1 MSQLHFLM
9 AGGGTGG
16 HVMPAIA
23 VARELH
29 ARGHAVT
36 FLGTRTGLEARLVP
50 EAGFLVEWVNIG
62 GLNSVGLLRK
72 LRTLWQLP
80 LAIGRAWR
88 IMRRLRIAAVFS
100 MGGYVAGPA
109 VAAAILGRVP
119 LAVMEPNAT
128 PGFTNRVAARWV
140 KRALLSFEETARW
153 FPAGRA
159 EITGRPVRPEFF
171 AVPAKEPGER
181 FTVLITGA
189 SQGSRTL
196 NRAARESWPL
206 FAHSGAP
213 IHLVMQ
219 TGPNEAESMAREWA
233 AFDKPGTLTG
243 EVTAFIC
250 DMPDAFAQADLIV
263 CRSGGTVAELA
274 AAGRPGVL
282 VPYPFAAD
290 DHQARN
296 AEAVQR
302 AGAGVMVRDSEMTGE
317 RLHREVTNFMRDP
330 QLARRMGEAARE
342 LAKPDATRR
351 AADVLVEIAQ
361 ENAKEGLTRLPQ
373 SRNNTE

>member
-1 MSQLHFLM
+1 MTQLHFLM

-16 HVMPAIA
+16 HVTPAIA

-36 FLGTRTGLEARLVP
+36 FLGTRGGLEARLVP
-50 EAGFLVEWVNIG
+50 EAGFLIEWIQIG

-109 VAAAILGRVP
+109 VAAAVFGGYP

-128 PGFTNRVAARWV
+128 PGFTNRVVARWV

-159 EITGRPVRPEFF
+159 EITGRPVRAEFF
-171 AVPAKEPGER
+171 AVPPKEPGLP

-196 NRAARESWPL
+196 NRAVRESWPL
-206 FAHSGAP
+206 FAASGAHVRL
-213 IHLVMQ
+213 IMQ
-219 TGPNEAESMAREWA
+219 TGPSEAETMAQAWA
-233 AFDKPGTLTG
+233 VFDKPDTLSG
-243 EVTAFIC
+243 EVTAFIS
-250 DMPDAFAQADLIV
+250 DMPRVFAEADLVV
-263 CRSGGTVAELA
+263 CRAGGTVAELA
-274 AAGRPGVL
+274 ASGRPGIL
-282 VPYPFAAD
+282 VPFPFAAD
-290 DHQARN
+290 DHQTRN
-296 AEAVQR
+296 AEAMQR
-302 AGAGVMVRDSEMTGE
+302 AGAAVMVRDGEMTGE
-317 RLHREVTNFMRDP
+317 RLHREVTNFMNAP
-330 QLARRMGEAARE
+330 ETVRRMGEAARGM
-342 LAKPDATRR
+342 AKPDATRR
-351 AADVLVEIAQ
+351 AADILEEIAQ
-361 ENAKEGLTRLPQ
+361 ENA
-373 SRNNTE
+373 

>member
-1 MSQLHFLM
+1 MGQLHFLM

-16 HVMPAIA
+16 HVIPAIA

-36 FLGTRTGLEARLVP
+36 FLGTRSGIEARLVP
-50 EAGFLVEWVNIG
+50 EAGFLIEWVQIG

-72 LRTLWQLP
+72 LRTLWELP

-88 IMRRLRIAAVFS
+88 LMRRLRIAAVFS

-109 VAAAILGRVP
+109 VAAAILGRFP

-140 KRALLSFEETARW
+140 SRALLSFEETARW

-159 EITGRPVRPEFF
+159 EITGRPVRAEFF
-171 AVPAKEPGER
+171 AAPAKSPGVPFR
-181 FTVLITGA
+181 VLITGA
-189 SQGSRTL
+189 TQGSRTL

-206 FAHSGAP
+206 FAASGARV
-213 IHLVMQ
+213 HLVMQ
-219 TGPNEAESMAREWA
+219 TGAAEAEAMSRAWA
-233 AFDKPGTLTG
+233 EFAETAVRPGGTLTG
-243 EVTAFIC
+243 EVTAFIA
-250 DMPDAFAQADLIV
+250 DMPLAFAQADLIV

-282 VPYPFAAD
+282 VPFPFAAD
-290 DHQARN
+290 DHQTRN
-296 AEAVQR
+296 AEAMER
-302 AGAGVMVRDSEMTGE
+302 AGAAVMVRDSEMTGE
-317 RLHREVTNFMRDP
+317 RLHREVTNFMESPEMVRH
-330 QLARRMGEAARE
+330 MGEAARRM
-342 LAKPDATRR
+342 AKPDATRR
-351 AADVLVEIAQ
+351 AADVLESIAE
-361 ENAKEGLTRLPQ
+361 ENA
-373 SRNNTE
+373 

>member
-36 FLGTRTGLEARLVP
+36 FLGTRGGLEARLVP
-50 EAGFLVEWVNIG
+50 EAGFLIEWVQIG
-62 GLNSVGLLRK
+62 GLNSVGLMRK

-80 LAIGRAWR
+80 LATGRAWR
-88 IMRRLRIAAVFS
+88 LMRRLRIAAVFS

-109 VAAAILGRVP
+109 VAAAVLGRFP

-128 PGFTNRVAARWV
+128 PGFTNRIAARWV

-153 FPAGRA
+153 FPRGRA
-159 EITGRPVRPEFF
+159 EITGRPVRAEFF
-171 AVPAKEPGER
+171 AVPAKEPGVP

-206 FAHSGAP
+206 FAASGARL
-213 IHLVMQ
+213 HLVMQ
-219 TGPNEAESMAREWA
+219 TGPREAESMARDWA
-233 AFDKPGTLTG
+233 AFAKPEGLSG
-243 EVTAFIC
+243 EVAAFIS
-250 DMPDAFAQADLIV
+250 DMPLAFANADLIV

-274 AAGRPGVL
+274 AAGKPGIL
-282 VPYPFAAD
+282 VPFPFAAD
-290 DHQARN
+290 DHQTRN
-296 AEAVQR
+296 AEAMQR
-302 AGAGVMVRDSEMTGE
+302 AGAAVMVRDSEMTGK
-317 RLHREVTNFMRDP
+317 RLHREVTNFMEDP
-330 QLARRMGEAARE
+330 HTARRMGEAARRM
-342 LAKPDATRR
+342 AKPDATRR
-351 AADVLVEIAQ
+351 AADVLESIAQ
-361 ENAKEGLTRLPQ
+361 ENA
-373 SRNNTE
+373 